1 MRVEQSLG
9 INEVEVWHGTVAAQ
23 DPNYLTYWRMLDNA
37 EQNQVQK
44 FKQVLL
50 QQRYVVI
57 HGRLR
62 QLLGQLLN
70 QAPEK
75 ISIKKAKYGKPYLA
89 DYPELAFNIS
99 HTADKVVIALGWNC
113 HLGID
118 IEICKPRINV
128 SGLVNKCFAKE
139 EIAYWTLLPE
149 AQKTQVFYRFWT
161 RKEAFVKATGQGII
175 SGLHNCVVNPEKP
188 VGFLRV
194 PDLCGKA
201 CAWHI
206 VDIELGEGLCSALV
220 TDKKISVIKQ
230 MAFTE

>member
-1 MRVEQSLG
+1 MDIDEL
-9 INEVEVWHGTVAAQ
+9 EVWYGTVAAK
-23 DPNYLTYWRMLDNA
+23 DKDYLIYWRMLDEA
-37 EQNQVQK
+37 EQKQAQK

-75 ISIKKAKYGKPYLA
+75 ISIKKSEYGKPYLV

-149 AQKTQVFYRFWT
+149 VQKTQEFYRFWT

-175 SGLHNCVVNPEKP
+175 SGLNNCVVNPEKP

-201 CAWHI
+201 SAWHI
-206 VDIELGEGLCSALV
+206 VDIEMGDDVCSALV
-220 TDKKISVIKQ
+220 ADKKLSVIKLV
-230 MAFTE
+230 AFAE

>member
-1 MRVEQSLG
+1 MDS
-9 INEVEVWHGTVAAQ
+9 NEVQVWHGTVTEQ
-23 DPNYLTYWRMLDNA
+23 DEDYLTYWRMLDDA
-37 EQNQVQK
+37 EQTQAQK

-75 ISIKKAKYGKPYLA
+75 ISIKKAEYGKPYLA

-99 HTADKVVIALGWNC
+99 HTANKVVIALGWNC
-113 HLGID
+113 YLGID
-118 IEICKPRINV
+118 IEICKPRLNL
-128 SGLVNKCFAKE
+128 SGLVNKCFAQE

-149 AQKTQVFYRFWT
+149 AKKTQAFYRFWT

-201 CAWHI
+201 SVWHI
-206 VDIELGEGLCSALV
+206 VDIELGDGLCSALV
-220 TDKKISVIKQ
+220 ADKEFSVIKL